1 MMGMIHGSL
10 ILGGTTLSEVI
21 NWLTRDPDSYAIFGA
36 SVYDGDFETWA
47 GKDTLEEF
55 LDIVADSWDLHFEKD
70 NMPRNGGHFVFFK
83 LDSKGKDKWMI
94 EEWDAED
101 SASFLSDLQA
111 LISQYWHQQW
121 TCGYSHLTSEAF
133 YEINWRKYNGS

>member
-1 MMGMIHGSL
+1 MIHGSL

-55 LDIVADSWDLHFEKD
+55 LDIVAE
-70 NMPRNGGHFVFFK
+70 
-83 LDSKGKDKWMI
+83 
-94 EEWDAED
+94 
-101 SASFLSDLQA
+101 
-111 LISQYWHQQW
+111 
-121 TCGYSHLTSEAF
+121 LTTIIF
-133 YEINWRKYNGS
+133 PPVNFIKCF